1 MLTPQRLDDL
11 RQILDISGLLIM
23 YVGNLEPYQ
32 GIDLLLD
39 SFALVLRESVEIDLV
54 IIGGE
59 SSDIQTYRNKS
70 KSLGIAANVH
80 WLGAKPVERLQD
92 YLSQA
97 DILVSSRIKGVNTPM
112 KLYSYLG
119 SGKATLVTDL
129 PTHTQLV
136 DQTVAMLALPNP
148 KSFAQAMRNLISDAP
163 LREQLGKAGKKLI
176 EENFSHAAFT
186 YRLNSLLD
194 WLESEIVDIPG
205 ANLIKPPVSNA

>member
-11 RQILDISGLLIM
+11 RQTLDVSGLLIM

-39 SFALVLRESVEIDLV
+39 SFALVLRESVNVDLV
-54 IIGGE
+54 IIGGK
-59 SSDIQTYRNKS
+59 SSDIQAYRNKS
-70 KSLGIAANVH
+70 KSLGIGASVH
-80 WLGAKPVERLQD
+80 WLGAKPVEQLQD

-97 DILVSSRIKGVNTPM
+97 DILVSSRIKGINTPM

-148 KSFAQAMRNLISDAP
+148 KDFAQAMLSLISDAA
-163 LREQLGKAGKKLI
+163 LREQLGKAGKTLI

-186 YRLNSLLD
+186 NRLNSLLD
-194 WLESEIVDIPG
+194 WLESEVVDIPT
-205 ANLIKPPVSNA
+205 ANLIKPPVSNS